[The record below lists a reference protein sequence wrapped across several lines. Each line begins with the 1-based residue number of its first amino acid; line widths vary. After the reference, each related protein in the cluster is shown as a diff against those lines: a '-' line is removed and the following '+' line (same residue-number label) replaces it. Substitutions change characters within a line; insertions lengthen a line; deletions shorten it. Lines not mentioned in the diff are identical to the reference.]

1 MKLPLAPDKYD
12 RSTQTR
18 VQTALEQEDTR
29 NRKKGAD
36 VEIVNERLI
45 LHSPNGTRYKITVSD
60 LGALA
65 AVAI

>member
-12 RSTQTR
+12 RSQQTR
-18 VQTALEQEDTR
+18 VQVALEQEDGR

-36 VEIVNERLI
+36 LEIVNERLI
-45 LHSPNGTRYKITVSD
+45 LHSPNGTRYKVVVSD
-60 LGALA
+60 LGALS